1 MLQLCPKNR
10 PTCTQLL
17 ADPFFADVTPNF
29 KLDIESIVQLKFENT
44 VNVDVLGKRAA
55 TYVVDLELE
64 PGKRQKLI
72 P

>member
-1 MLQLCPKNR
+1 
-10 PTCTQLL
+10 
-17 ADPFFADVTPNF
+17 VTPNF
-29 KLDIESIVQLKFENT
+29 KLDIESIVQLKLENT